1 MAVEIERR
9 FVVAHLP
16 DALVLDPGTPMRQ
29 GYLTDGGAV
38 AVRLRI
44 TAAAAVLTVKA
55 GAGLQ
60 RTEVEVPLPADE
72 AEQLWPHTAGRRI
85 DKTRYHVPLADGHIA
100 EVDRYHDALD
110 GLVTIEVEFADVATA
125 ERFAPPAWFGTEVTG
140 RPEWSNA
147 ALARNGRPT

>member
-60 RTEVEVPLPADE
+60 RTEVEVPLRADE